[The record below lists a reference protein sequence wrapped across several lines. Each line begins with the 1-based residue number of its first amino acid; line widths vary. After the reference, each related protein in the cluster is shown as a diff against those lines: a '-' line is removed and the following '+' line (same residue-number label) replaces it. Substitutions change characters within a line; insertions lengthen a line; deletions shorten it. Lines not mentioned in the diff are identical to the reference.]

1 MSHLELLQNEKTC
14 NIYDKGLASPNF
26 LIIFSKMIKL
36 TDLLKE
42 VQNKPKAI
50 IMAGGASVGKSTV
63 LKTIDSQLRGFE
75 NLNADKYVEDKDS
88 SMFGNLSAASN
99 QIRKQDLPNAIAA
112 KRNLIYDT
120 TASNLSTLQPT
131 LDMLNEGGYD
141 VMMIMVY
148 AHPIVSFLRNYKRER
163 KVPAAGVL
171 GTWGN
176 VYNLLDEYKNIFGDN
191 FVLVRTPAG
200 PEEEAE
206 IANFEKAY
214 QNGELKEYFDN
225 LLSTGQFTS
234 SFRKDDTELSPEE
247 KAKREKSREKT
258 KQQLYQNI
266 DKIAN
271 TYGDIQSKLD
281 PLNPIDSKQLPSIV
295 NNFAK

>member
-1 MSHLELLQNEKTC
+1 M
-14 NIYDKGLASPNF
+14 IKGLAMSNF

-50 IMAGGASVGKSTV
+50 IMAGGASVGKSTI
-63 LKTIDSQLRGFE
+63 LKTIDSQLKGFE

-88 SMFGNLSAASN
+88 PMFGNLSAASN
-99 QIRKQDLPNAIAA
+99 QIRKQDLPSAITA

-176 VYNLLDEYKNIFGDN
+176 VYNLLDEYKNIFKDN
-191 FVLVRTPAG
+191 FILVNTPSG
-200 PEEEAE
+200 PEEESE
-206 IANFEKAY
+206 IVNFEKAY
-214 QNGELKEYFDN
+214 KDGTLKEYFDN

-271 TYGDIQSKLD
+271 TYGDIQSKL
-281 PLNPIDSKQLPSIV
+281 NPIDSKQLPTVV
-295 NNFAK
+295 NNFIK

>member
-1 MSHLELLQNEKTC
+1 
-14 NIYDKGLASPNF
+14 
-26 LIIFSKMIKL
+26 MIKL

-63 LKTIDSQLRGFE
+63 LKTIDSQLKGFE

-88 SMFGNLSAASN
+88 PMFGNLSAASN
-99 QIRKQDLPNAIAA
+99 QIRKQDLPGAIAA

-141 VMMIMVY
+141 IMMIMVY

-176 VYNLLDEYKNIFGDN
+176 VYNLLDEYKNIFKDN

-214 QNGELKEYFDN
+214 QNGKLKEYFDN

-266 DKIAN
+266 NKIAN

-281 PLNPIDSKQLPSIV
+281 PLNPIESKQLSTVV
-295 NNFAK
+295 NNFIK

>member
-50 IMAGGASVGKSTV
+50 IMAGGASVGKSTI
-63 LKTIDSQLRGFE
+63 LKTIESQLKGFE
-75 NLNADKYVEDKDS
+75 NLNANKYVEDKDS
-88 SMFGNLSAASN
+88 PMFGNLSAAST
-99 QIRKQDLPNAIAA
+99 QIRKRDLPNAIAA

-141 VMMIMVY
+141 IMMIMVY